1 MKSNDGFEMQ
11 VLVFCAFL
19 ISLCL
24 VGFIIYFI
32 FLYQR
37 KQIQNKVTQDSLRS
51 LFKQELLKTQIEV
64 QEETLNHISR
74 EIHDNIT
81 QVLSFV
87 KLNLALTGKLTEQ
100 DKADKIKES
109 RELVA
114 QTIYDLRD
122 LSKSLSFEH
131 ISAKGLVK
139 TIQLEAER
147 INKSGI
153 IAVRFSV
160 AGDVYSLGEQH
171 ELLLFRI
178 FQESVNNTLKHA
190 NAKHLNISLQ
200 YSNQMFNLT
209 VADDGDGFST
219 DISEDKRGLGLKN
232 IETRAALIGGNVI
245 INSAPGN
252 GCSVTVS
259 LNSLHNLDPD
269 GTHSDSFG

>member
-1 MKSNDGFEMQ
+1 MDNIKQ
-11 VLVFCAFL
+11 
-19 ISLCL
+19 
-24 VGFIIYFI
+24 IILLSTLI
-32 FLYQR
+32 FLLAPLSIVIYISKYSRR
-37 KQIQNKVTQDSLRS
+37 KKKHIEEKAQMKAAFES
-51 LFKQELLKTQIEV
+51 ELLKTRFEI

-87 KLNLALTGKLTEQ
+87 KLNLALTGKLTEE
-100 DKADKIKES
+100 DKAAKIKES
-109 RELVA
+109 RELIA

-139 TIQLEAER
+139 TIEMEAER

-153 IAVRFSV
+153 IAVSFSV
-160 AGDVYSLGEQH
+160 AGSIYDLGEQP

-190 NAKHLNISLQ
+190 NAKHVSISLQ
-200 YSNQMFNLT
+200 YSDQMFNLT

-219 DISEDKRGLGLKN
+219 EVLGGKRGLGLKN
-232 IETRAALIGGNVI
+232 IETRAALIGGTVI
-245 INSAPGN
+245 INSTPGN
-252 GCSVTVS
+252 GCSIAVNLKP
-259 LNSLHNLDPD
+259 LNNLNPD

>member
-1 MKSNDGFEMQ
+1 MDDKTEVYIVYIAAL
-11 VLVFCAFL
+11 VLFSF
-19 ISLCL
+19 L

-32 FLYQR
+32 SLYQKR
-37 KQIQNKVTQDSLRS
+37 QIQNKNQQEQLQAAFD
-51 LFKQELLKTQIEV
+51 QELLKTQIEV

-100 DKADKIKES
+100 DKAIKIKES
-109 RELVA
+109 RELIA

-131 ISAKGLVK
+131 ISAQGLVK

-153 IAVRFSV
+153 IAVNFSV
-160 AGDVYSLGEQH
+160 AGDEYSLGGQH

-178 FQESVNNTLKHA
+178 FQESVNNTLKYA

-219 DISEDKRGLGLKN
+219 EIFEGKRGLGLKN
-232 IETRAALIGGNVI
+232 IETRAALIGGTVS
-245 INSAPGN
+245 INSKPGS
-252 GCSVTVS
+252 GCSIAVS
-259 LNSLHNLDPD
+259 LNSLNNLNPD

>member
-1 MKSNDGFEMQ
+1 MDNIKQ
-11 VLVFCAFL
+11 
-19 ISLCL
+19 
-24 VGFIIYFI
+24 IILLSTLI
-32 FLYQR
+32 FLLAPLSIVIYISKYSRR
-37 KQIQNKVTQDSLRS
+37 KKKYIEEKAQMKAAFES
-51 LFKQELLKTQIEV
+51 ELLKTRFEI
-64 QEETLNHISR
+64 QEQTLNHISR

-87 KLNLALTGKLTEQ
+87 KLNLALTDKFTEQ
-100 DKADKIKES
+100 DKVEKIKES
-109 RELVA
+109 RELIA

-131 ISAKGLVK
+131 IRAKGLGK
-139 TIQLEAER
+139 IIELEAER
-147 INKSGI
+147 LNKSGI
-153 IAVRFSV
+153 IAVDLSV

-209 VADDGDGFST
+209 VADDGDGFSM
-219 DISEDKRGLGLKN
+219 EVFEEKRGLGLKN
-232 IETRAALIGGNVI
+232 IETRAALIGGTVS
-245 INSAPGN
+245 INSTPGN
-252 GCSVTVS
+252 GCTITVS
-259 LNSLHNLDPD
+259 LNSLNNLKPD

>member
-1 MKSNDGFEMQ
+1 MDNIKQ
-11 VLVFCAFL
+11 
-19 ISLCL
+19 
-24 VGFIIYFI
+24 IIILSTFI
-32 FLYQR
+32 FLLAPLSIVIYISIYSRR
-37 KQIQNKVTQDSLRS
+37 KKKHIEEKAQLKAAFES
-51 LFKQELLKTQIEV
+51 ELLKTRFEI

-87 KLNLALTGKLTEQ
+87 KLNLALTGKHTEQ

-114 QTIYDLRD
+114 QAIYDLRD

-139 TIQLEAER
+139 TVELEVER

-153 IAVRFSV
+153 IAVNLSIV
-160 AGDVYSLGEQH
+160 GNVYRLDEQH

-178 FQESVNNTLKHA
+178 VQESVNNTLKHA
-190 NAKHLNISLQ
+190 NAKHLHISLQ
-200 YSNQMFNLT
+200 YSEQMFNLT

-219 DISEDKRGLGLKN
+219 VGFEGKRGLGLRN
-232 IETRAALIGGNVI
+232 IETRAALIGGIVI
-245 INSAPGN
+245 INSTPGN
-252 GCSVTVS
+252 GCSIAVS
-259 LNSLHNLDPD
+259 LKPLNNLNPD
-269 GTHSDSFG
+269 GTYSNSLG